1 VGAGTLTDVLGE
13 ERFWTRRLR
22 WRLRGAWMWPT
33 FAILTVAEGF
43 VLHRW
48 PPTGFRID
56 DVVIGAILALF
67 GNLFFV
73 GAVAPWIARRLI
85 ERDRRGGRE
94 RFPPEVYLDRT
105 ATTLLVLGFVGV
117 IAAGLGNQRVITGA
131 TKPGELARAYVDAHA
146 DPEIKRNLDQANT
159 REYSDTFSRIC
170 VPRDNQKVQYCMFVD
185 TKRKTVK
192 KDPATTPNDLS
203 AEPNQSPGGP

>member
-1 VGAGTLTDVLGE
+1 VLGE

-33 FAILTVAEGF
+33 FAILTIAEGF
-43 VLHRW
+43 VLHKW

-56 DVVIGAILALF
+56 DVVIGGILALF
-67 GNLFFV
+67 ANIFFV
-73 GAVAPWIARRLI
+73 GVAAPWIARRLI

-105 ATTLLVLGFVGV
+105 ATALLVVAFFGIV
-117 IAAGLGNQRVITGA
+117 AAGLGNQRVITGA
-131 TKPGELARAYVDAHA
+131 TKPGELARRYVDAHA

-170 VPRDNQKVQYCMFVD
+170 IPRDNQRIQYCMFVD
-185 TKRKTVK
+185 TKTETVK
-192 KDPATTPNDLS
+192 KDPSTTPNDIS